1 MKLQP
6 RMLLAMLAMAAST
19 AFAQSKTVAIA
30 NMIDIPQLLEV
41 KAGLLDGLKA
51 AGYEEGR
58 NLKVEYQ
65 TAQGNMGTAAQIV
78 RKYVGER
85 PDVIVTLTTPMA
97 QAALSATKE
106 IPVVFIVV
114 TDPVGAKVV
123 PRFNKPGG
131 NATGV
136 SDLAPI
142 ELQVRLM
149 TEFVPALKRLGVLYN
164 PGLDGSRFQLD
175 VIKKLAAQRGIKIVE
190 AAVPNS
196 NDAIASMR
204 SLVGKVDAVWIPN
217 DVTVYAALEAVA
229 KVAQERKIPL
239 FTGETRS
246 VERGAIAS
254 IGFDYTAVGQSAAK
268 LVAQVLGG
276 KKPGDLD
283 VVVPDAFRTVVNV
296 RAAQATGVEI
306 PQAVR
311 AKANL
316 VNK

>member
-6 RMLLAMLAMAAST
+6 RMLLAILAMAAST

-41 KAGLLDGLKA
+41 KAGLLEGLKA

-164 PGLDGSRFQLD
+164 PGLDGSRYQLE
-175 VIKKLAAQRGIKIVE
+175 VIKKLAAPRGIAIVE

-246 VERGAIAS
+246 VERGAVAS
-254 IGFDYTAVGQSAAK
+254 IGFDYTAVGHSAAK

-283 VVVPDAFRTVVNV
+283 VVVPDAFRTVVNQ
-296 RAAQATGVEI
+296 RAAQATGLEI

>member
-229 KVAQERKIPL
+229 KVSQERKIPL

-296 RAAQATGVEI
+296 RAAQATGAEI

>member
-1 MKLQP
+1 
-6 RMLLAMLAMAAST
+6 MLLAMLAMAAST

-175 VIKKLAAQRGIKIVE
+175 VIKKLAAQRGISIVE

>member
-296 RAAQATGVEI
+296 RAAQATGLEI

>member
-175 VIKKLAAQRGIKIVE
+175 VIKKLAAQRGISIVE

-296 RAAQATGVEI
+296 RAAQATGLEI

>member
-1 MKLQP
+1 
-6 RMLLAMLAMAAST
+6 MLVAILAMAASA

-41 KAGLLDGLKA
+41 KAGLLEGLKA

-114 TDPVGAKVV
+114 TDPIGAKVV
-123 PRFNKPGG
+123 PRFKKPGG

-164 PGLDGSRFQLD
+164 PGLDGSRYQLE
-175 VIKKLAAQRGIKIVE
+175 VIKKLAAQRGISIVE

-229 KVAQERKIPL
+229 KVSQERKIPL

-283 VVVPDAFRTVVNV
+283 VVVPDAFRTVVNQ
-296 RAAQATGVEI
+296 RAAQATGLEI

>member
-1 MKLQP
+1 M
-6 RMLLAMLAMAAST
+6 RIRFGLAACALALVSHAAV
-19 AFAQSKTVAIA
+19 AQQKTVSIA

-65 TAQGNMGTAAQIV
+65 SAQGNMGTAAQIV

-97 QAALSATKE
+97 QAAMSATKD
-106 IPVVFIVV
+106 IPVVFTVV
-114 TDPVGAKVV
+114 TDPIGAKVV
-123 PRFNKPGG
+123 SRFEKPGG
-131 NATGV
+131 NATGI

-142 ELQVRLM
+142 GLQLRLM
-149 TEFVPALKRLGVLYN
+149 TEFVPDLKRLGILYN
-164 PGLDGSRFQLD
+164 PGLDGSRYQLE
-175 VIKKLAAQRGIKIVE
+175 VMKKLAAERGIALVE
-190 AAVPNS
+190 ASVPTS

-229 KVAQERKIPL
+229 KVAQDRKIAL

-246 VERGAIAS
+246 VERGGVAS
-254 IGFDYTAVGQSAAK
+254 IGFDYDAVGRSAAG
-268 LVAQVLGG
+268 LVAQILRG
-276 KKPGDLD
+276 KKPGEID
-283 VVVPDAFRTVVNV
+283 VIVPSAFRTVVNQ
-296 RAAQATGVEI
+296 RAVQATGLTI
-306 PQAVR
+306 PPAVR
-311 AKANL
+311 SKANI
-316 VNK
+316 VN